1 MKTTTLFTALVI
13 TTSLVSC
20 SKDGG
25 DTTKPEINLTSP
37 AEGATLGTDGD
48 VHFEMELS
56 DDVALGSYKVEI
68 HSNFDGHTHASVTR
82 SDSDETTAFS
92 YNNTWSDIEGQRNAT
107 IHHHEIIIPA
117 DATHGDYHFIVYCTD
132 AAGNESYVVRN
143 IEIEAEGEEHD
154 HDEE

>member
-1 MKTTTLFTALVI
+1 MKTTTILSTALMALAL
-13 TTSLVSC
+13 TSC
-20 SKDGG
+20 DKDNAG
-25 DTTKPEINLTSP
+25 DTTKPEINLISP

-56 DDVALGSYKVEI
+56 DDTALGSYKVEI

-82 SDSDETTAFS
+82 TTDFS
-92 YNNTWSDIEGQRNAT
+92 YNNTWSDIESQRNAT

-143 IEIEAEGEEHD
+143 IEIESEGEEHD